1 MAPRTVSVVNM
12 KGGVGK
18 STTVANLAEALAAES
33 GLRVLVVDFDPQSNV
48 SMMLSGLDRWSDL
61 RAGGQTIDQY
71 FHQYVYG
78 GEPRFFHELLGTK
91 VSDIAGDPQVD
102 VLISTPEFRYIER
115 EALAKW
121 VRQGFDIEGLK
132 KKLGGLTNAAIDSV
146 GDRYDV
152 VLFDCPPGI
161 SIFAEAAIE
170 MSEFVLIPTIP
181 DYVSRLGIF
190 AFRKRAVRAM
200 EQRRFAE
207 SSIWTVITKYEA
219 ANSLH
224 QSEAALLRDQFNVFE
239 AVVPQ
244 SEEIARAAAWSD
256 QKRTLEQKYGRAT
269 ESILRLAGE
278 FRERV
283 GLI

>member
-1 MAPRTVSVVNM
+1 VAPRTVSVVNM

-18 STTVANLAEALAAES
+18 STTVACLAEALSAEH

-48 SMMLSGLDRWSDL
+48 SMMVAGLDRWGDL
-61 RAGGQTIDQY
+61 RANGQTIDQY

-78 GEPRFFHELLGTK
+78 GEPRFFHELVAAD
-91 VSDIAGDPQVD
+91 VSDIAGSPRLDL
-102 VLISTPEFRYIER
+102 LIATPEFRYIER

-132 KKLGGLTNAAIDSV
+132 RKLAGLTSAAVESV
-146 GDRYDV
+146 AASYDL

-161 SIFAEAAIE
+161 SLFAEAAIE
-170 MSEFVLIPTIP
+170 MSEFVLIPTIA

-190 AFRKRAVRAM
+190 AFRKRAVRSM

-207 SSIWTVITKYEA
+207 GSIWTLVTKYEA
-219 ANSLH
+219 ANALH
-224 QSEAALLRDQFNVFE
+224 KSEAALLRDQFNVFE
-239 AVVPQ
+239 TMVPQ
-244 SEEIARAAAWSD
+244 SEDIARAAEWSD
-256 QKRTLEQKYGRAT
+256 AKRSLDQKYGRAT
-269 ESILRLAGE
+269 EVVRRLAGE
-278 FRERV
+278 FRERA